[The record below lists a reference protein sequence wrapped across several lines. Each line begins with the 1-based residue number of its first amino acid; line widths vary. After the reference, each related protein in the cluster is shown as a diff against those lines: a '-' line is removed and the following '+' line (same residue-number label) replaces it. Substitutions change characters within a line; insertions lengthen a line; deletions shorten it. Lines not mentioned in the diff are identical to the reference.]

1 MASDS
6 DSDVDEDYDTFDGVI
21 PIRRSGRRTA
31 TFMVDHDSKDQL
43 KRSLRMKQRSQRAL
57 EHAKNVVAGGSF
69 SENAPPP
76 GLGRY
81 SGSRDQNRSRSGP
94 RRGAARAGRRRGAA
108 PAPSLCGS
116 SRCRLAASLKSATAK
131 VVGSASPS
139 PQGTASPSSASVAPE
154 DDQSVGSGERRRRQR
169 RPLPQLRPP
178 ATSEL
183 VGFVS
188 SAKKKLDDKV
198 QAEEGHRSGRRRPR
212 PRPRRPRRWAS
223 TARRRRPRR
232 GGAAAPS
239 ARPPG
244 YTAGPAK
251 KRDSINRFAQLREHV
266 TGPEDPEA
274 RARANSTTIMSAADF
289 AHLVSQHMDK
299 ESDTAKSLE
308 GATHK
313 ATEKFKAFRK
323 HAAPKGPLVVGGGLD
338 ASKVSGA
345 GAVRRAAR
353 NVGQEDVAQF
363 NRALAKA
370 VKTGGSPTGS
380 SRGVKAGNDGVAGVD
395 RRGSVVAKIKT
406 IKESASDSSDSDADS
421 EGRGDADSDEEPT
434 RLEPW
439 RRTMWFLTAFLNF
452 GMNDPCVDDAVAKMG
467 VKTSPLKAPPTIRGH
482 HAREVEHGDG
492 ASVATAATTG
502 STALVGDRDSA
513 ATRATTE
520 SASSESDGDS
530 SESEGDE
537 DDLGQREVVLRHC
550 VAKVARQ
557 DRVQGLRLEEC
568 FVTRVVRAASHR
580 AAPPPGKPSLA
591 PGAFPHLLR
600 RDPSAPPHVRQV
612 RCTHFAGATHG
623 HSPRIELPHTP
634 VGDGAAR
641 ALSNVVARTRPE
653 ALVLDDNN
661 LGDRAAAA
669 CVDALRGCDKLSEI
683 AISRNKLGPT
693 TASML
698 AALADVPDIRKSMRI
713 LVLEHCGLGDR
724 SLAVALEGW
733 RFAMLTRLNLS
744 ANAIAE
750 GAAQGLAQII
760 ANGNLV
766 DLDVRDTKLRGPAAK
781 VVAAALGSKYSR
793 VATLDLSWNGF
804 HDEPGGPRAG
814 GRGPL
819 GELARALEHTATLTH
834 VDLSH
839 NNLAAADLRTLGD
852 ALKHNFTVM
861 GLHLEGQE
869 ARVDAL
875 GFVVGVRD
883 DARPRRRGDPPAPR
897 GARRGRGSS
906 GQRPGIAAAGT
917 DRAAAG
923 HNVFSRIL
931 TPGSR
936 VVGGDRW
943 KASGCCWICDRWVE
957 HRFVWSPGESDAGAT
972 LASDSVVRLRASF
985 DGWEPKAMHAVGNQ
999 GERRAGPVRPK
1010 LELWRMVPPGASQ
1023 YCFAVGE
1030 SPATLHTY
1038 ALDQAAEPRD
1048 RAAAAGVPK
1057 IVNATALAPR
1067 PLAEE
1072 IKLLPRSDNAK
1083 PKPVAWT
1090 VARSAFSAY
1099 KADTDVVL
1107 DGAFLCA
1114 FDADYRL
1121 TGLEKLLAKA
1131 AANDDGLVEDMKTE
1145 LRNEFATIK
1154 NTFKHY
1160 ACQSSEMFTMGW
1172 NSWNVFV
1179 KLLCAGEGDDEPPT
1193 PSPGEART
1201 PGGGKR
1207 GGAAL
1212 RRSDTDMIFF
1222 KACTIGP
1229 KGPMNPMKSLNR
1241 FQFLEA
1247 VVRLGVGRWKND
1259 VDSPLDAVLKT
1270 LERMAAML
1278 EDAAE
1283 QHVPRPRLRPGV
1295 EKRMS
1300 LGEWLGLA
1308 NKLGLFDDGPGR
1320 ARPRRGAKAAFS
1332 SARRPRGRARRQ
1344 ACRKLT
1350 YIEFVECLLRV
1361 ADAQAKSDDGKRR
1374 GVHAARR
1381 PSARLAGG
1389 KESKLD
1395 HAQLA
1400 LTAARGFGAAGDK
1413 LGLAALRGAASAATP
1428 AAASQRRPAPGRVA
1442 AAELPR
1448 QERPAP
1454 PKEVTFELRHPEPAA
1469 PRSKH
1474 GIDTR
1479 AGFAAKNAAAI
1490 FEALPRRV

>member
-1 MASDS
+1 
-6 DSDVDEDYDTFDGVI
+6 
-21 PIRRSGRRTA
+21 
-31 TFMVDHDSKDQL
+31 
-43 KRSLRMKQRSQRAL
+43 
-57 EHAKNVVAGGSF
+57 
-69 SENAPPP
+69 
-76 GLGRY
+76 
-81 SGSRDQNRSRSGP
+81 
-94 RRGAARAGRRRGAA
+94 
-108 PAPSLCGS
+108 
-116 SRCRLAASLKSATAK
+116 
-131 VVGSASPS
+131 
-139 PQGTASPSSASVAPE
+139 
-154 DDQSVGSGERRRRQR
+154 
-169 RPLPQLRPP
+169 
-178 ATSEL
+178 
-183 VGFVS
+183 
-188 SAKKKLDDKV
+188 
-198 QAEEGHRSGRRRPR
+198 
-212 PRPRRPRRWAS
+212 
-223 TARRRRPRR
+223 
-232 GGAAAPS
+232 
-239 ARPPG
+239 
-244 YTAGPAK
+244 
-251 KRDSINRFAQLREHV
+251 
-266 TGPEDPEA
+266 
-274 RARANSTTIMSAADF
+274 
-289 AHLVSQHMDK
+289 
-299 ESDTAKSLE
+299 
-308 GATHK
+308 
-313 ATEKFKAFRK
+313 
-323 HAAPKGPLVVGGGLD
+323 
-338 ASKVSGA
+338 
-345 GAVRRAAR
+345 
-353 NVGQEDVAQF
+353 
-363 NRALAKA
+363 
-370 VKTGGSPTGS
+370 
-380 SRGVKAGNDGVAGVD
+380 
-395 RRGSVVAKIKT
+395 
-406 IKESASDSSDSDADS
+406 
-421 EGRGDADSDEEPT
+421 
-434 RLEPW
+434 
-439 RRTMWFLTAFLNF
+439 
-452 GMNDPCVDDAVAKMG
+452 MG

-513 ATRATTE
+513 ARATTE

-568 FVTRVVRAASHR
+568 RGASSAASHR

-814 GRGPL
+814 GRGP
-819 GELARALEHTATLTH
+819 GRARAGAGAH
-834 VDLSH
+834 
-839 NNLAAADLRTLGD
+839 GD
-852 ALKHNFTVM
+852 A
-861 GLHLEGQE
+861 
-869 ARVDAL
+869 DAL
-875 GFVVGVRD
+875 G
-883 DARPRRRGDPPAPR
+883 A
-897 GARRGRGSS
+897 
-906 GQRPGIAAAGT
+906 RPGIAAAGT

-1107 DGAFLCA
+1107 DGAFLWKETGA

-1179 KLLCAGEGDDEPPT
+1179 KLLCAGEGDDEPPST
-1193 PSPGEART
+1193 PATPPPETPPPATPESRPGSSSSPAKPRT

-1283 QHVPRPRLRPGV
+1283 QHMFHDRLWCEMTDDSHRANMEGLRRCYRLHIGDGERPGV

-1320 ARPRRGAKAAFS
+1320 AP
-1332 SARRPRGRARRQ
+1332 
-1344 ACRKLT
+1344 
-1350 YIEFVECLLRV
+1350 
-1361 ADAQAKSDDGKRR
+1361 AKSDDGKRER
-1374 GVHAARR
+1374 ACMLLDAVGARF
-1381 PSARLAGG
+1381 ARSG

-1413 LGLAALRGAASAATP
+1413 LGLAALR
-1428 AAASQRRPAPGRVA
+1428 AASQRRPAATSPRRRARGASRRRSSSPRSRASPRWPSAGARRAARTRSPPPRRSRGAGRRSRPPRRRPVVEPRGPAPAAVVVVAPVVDADDADGA
-1442 AAELPR
+1442 AAARDGRRRARTPTS
-1448 QERPAP
+1448 AGAA
-1454 PKEVTFELRHPEPAA
+1454 EVTFELRHPEPAA

>member
-1 MASDS
+1 
-6 DSDVDEDYDTFDGVI
+6 
-21 PIRRSGRRTA
+21 
-31 TFMVDHDSKDQL
+31 
-43 KRSLRMKQRSQRAL
+43 
-57 EHAKNVVAGGSF
+57 
-69 SENAPPP
+69 
-76 GLGRY
+76 
-81 SGSRDQNRSRSGP
+81 
-94 RRGAARAGRRRGAA
+94 
-108 PAPSLCGS
+108 
-116 SRCRLAASLKSATAK
+116 
-131 VVGSASPS
+131 
-139 PQGTASPSSASVAPE
+139 
-154 DDQSVGSGERRRRQR
+154 
-169 RPLPQLRPP
+169 
-178 ATSEL
+178 
-183 VGFVS
+183 
-188 SAKKKLDDKV
+188 
-198 QAEEGHRSGRRRPR
+198 
-212 PRPRRPRRWAS
+212 
-223 TARRRRPRR
+223 
-232 GGAAAPS
+232 
-239 ARPPG
+239 
-244 YTAGPAK
+244 
-251 KRDSINRFAQLREHV
+251 
-266 TGPEDPEA
+266 
-274 RARANSTTIMSAADF
+274 
-289 AHLVSQHMDK
+289 
-299 ESDTAKSLE
+299 
-308 GATHK
+308 
-313 ATEKFKAFRK
+313 
-323 HAAPKGPLVVGGGLD
+323 
-338 ASKVSGA
+338 
-345 GAVRRAAR
+345 
-353 NVGQEDVAQF
+353 
-363 NRALAKA
+363 
-370 VKTGGSPTGS
+370 
-380 SRGVKAGNDGVAGVD
+380 
-395 RRGSVVAKIKT
+395 
-406 IKESASDSSDSDADS
+406 
-421 EGRGDADSDEEPT
+421 
-434 RLEPW
+434 
-439 RRTMWFLTAFLNF
+439 
-452 GMNDPCVDDAVAKMG
+452 
-467 VKTSPLKAPPTIRGH
+467 
-482 HAREVEHGDG
+482 
-492 ASVATAATTG
+492 
-502 STALVGDRDSA
+502 
-513 ATRATTE
+513 
-520 SASSESDGDS
+520 
-530 SESEGDE
+530 
-537 DDLGQREVVLRHC
+537 
-550 VAKVARQ
+550 
-557 DRVQGLRLEEC
+557 
-568 FVTRVVRAASHR
+568 
-580 AAPPPGKPSLA
+580 
-591 PGAFPHLLR
+591 
-600 RDPSAPPHVRQV
+600 
-612 RCTHFAGATHG
+612 
-623 HSPRIELPHTP
+623 
-634 VGDGAAR
+634 
-641 ALSNVVARTRPE
+641 
-653 ALVLDDNN
+653 
-661 LGDRAAAA
+661 
-669 CVDALRGCDKLSEI
+669 
-683 AISRNKLGPT
+683 
-693 TASML
+693 
-698 AALADVPDIRKSMRI
+698 
-713 LVLEHCGLGDR
+713 
-724 SLAVALEGW
+724 
-733 RFAMLTRLNLS
+733 MLTRLNLS

-766 DLDVRDTKLRGPAAK
+766 DLDVRDTKLRGPRRK
-781 VVAAALGSKYSR
+781 SPRRGSKYSR

-897 GARRGRGSS
+897 GARRGAESRAA
-906 GQRPGIAAAGT
+906 PGIAAAGT

-999 GERRAGPVRPK
+999 GERRAGPRAQARA
-1010 LELWRMVPPGASQ
+1010 LAHGAPGASQ

-1179 KLLCAGEGDDEPPT
+1179 KLLCAGEGDDEPRRPR
-1193 PSPGEART
+1193 ARRRS
-1201 PGGGKR
+1201 R
-1207 GGAAL
+1207 GRPAAASAARAL

-1283 QHVPRPRLRPGV
+1283 QHMFHDRLWCEMTDDSHRANMEGLRRCYRLHIGDGERPGV

-1320 ARPRRGAKAAFS
+1320 APATERDAKAREERRRQAQRACCSTPPRAVRERRRSSTTRSSRSRPRGASAPRATS
-1332 SARRPRGRARRQ
+1332 SASRRSAARRPR
-1344 ACRKLT
+1344 
-1350 YIEFVECLLRV
+1350 
-1361 ADAQAKSDDGKRR
+1361 D
-1374 GVHAARR
+1374 
-1381 PSARLAGG
+1381 AGG
-1389 KESKLD
+1389 DEP
-1395 HAQLA
+1395 
-1400 LTAARGFGAAGDK
+1400 
-1413 LGLAALRGAASAATP
+1413 ATP
-1428 AAASQRRPAPGRVA
+1428 QRRVA
-1442 AAELPR
+1442 AAELLAKVTGLAALAVGGRAPSREDPLASAAPKPR
-1448 QERPAP
+1448 RRSSPRRALDGGRSSSREDLHRPPSSSSLRSSTPTTPTGPRPRATAAPPRADAHGAPAP